1 MTKIVIL
8 KIINYVEQRAD
19 RSLLQRKVY
28 QEHFYKVSCK
38 SDKYFLKY
46 PDNGVSSARK
56 RKSEKTCPKRR
67 QLFRQ
72 QDFTVKKHFEHSV
85 EVTDTLQKWNNSPA
99 PSVNESFVCPRQV
112 VPSILCTSFVDGMLA
127 SCKLGSRRGLG
138 SWTSYTHIVSVGDS
152 RPGIMSNSHAELCED
167 GQPSPFTFVVD
178 NGCII
183 DR

>member
-8 KIINYVEQRAD
+8 QSISYVEHRPD
-19 RSLLQRKVY
+19 GSLFQRKVY

-38 SDKYFLKY
+38 LDKYFFRY
-46 PDNGVSSARK
+46 SDNGVSSARK

-67 QLFRQ
+67 RLFRQ
-72 QDFTVKKHFEHSV
+72 QKFTVKKPCEHSV
-85 EVTDTLQKWNNSPA
+85 EVTDTLQKWNHLPA
-99 PSVNESFVCPRQV
+99 PSVSESLMCPRQV
-112 VPSILCTSFVDGMLA
+112 VPSILRTSFVDGMLA

>member
-8 KIINYVEQRAD
+8 QSISYVEHRPD
-19 RSLLQRKVY
+19 GSLFQRKVY

-67 QLFRQ
+67 RLFRQ
-72 QDFTVKKHFEHSV
+72 QDFTVKKHFERSV
-85 EVTDTLQKWNNSPA
+85 EVTDTRQKWNHSPA

-112 VPSILCTSFVDGMLA
+112 VPSILCTSFVDGTLA
-127 SCKLGSRRGLG
+127 SCKLGSGRGLG
-138 SWTSYTHIVSVGDS
+138 SWTSYTHIVNVLETL
-152 RPGIMSNSHAELCED
+152 PGIMSNSHA
-167 GQPSPFTFVVD
+167 
-178 NGCII
+178 
-183 DR
+183 

>member
-1 MTKIVIL
+1 MTKIVIF
-8 KIINYVEQRAD
+8 KIINYVEHRAD
-19 RSLLQRKVY
+19 RSLFQRKVY

-72 QDFTVKKHFEHSV
+72 QDFTVKKHFERSV
-85 EVTDTLQKWNNSPA
+85 EVTDARQKWNHSPA

-112 VPSILCTSFVDGMLA
+112 VPSILCTSFLMVRWRRA
-127 SCKLGSRRGLG
+127 SWAAGVAWALEPVIRTLSM
-138 SWTSYTHIVSVGDS
+138 SWKHFLV
-152 RPGIMSNSHAELCED
+152 
-167 GQPSPFTFVVD
+167 
-178 NGCII
+178 
-183 DR
+183 